1 LLATLALVAGAAT
14 VAALVWLALGSLPGL
29 FLALAGLS
37 LAGAAGWYAAT
48 RRGVSRLLGIACIV
62 AALGGGTAALIAFGL
77 VGELLLLAVAAV
89 AFAAISWL
97 ALDRG
102 SDPGTSQSAAATRI
116 VRPRRGV
123 LILNPFSGGGKVE
136 SFNLVA
142 EARSRGIEPIV
153 FERGDD
159 LRALADDAAQ
169 SAEVIGMA
177 GGDGSQAL
185 VAGVA
190 MEHGLPYV
198 SVAAG
203 TRNHFAHDLGLDR
216 VGLVDSLDAFVAG
229 NERRIDLGMVNGRI
243 FVNNVSLGIYAEIV
257 QSDAYRG
264 AKRKTVEQML
274 PDLLG
279 PDATPFDL
287 RFRTPDGDEQQ
298 SAQLVLVSNNAYVLD
313 QVGAIG
319 SRPRLD
325 TGRLGIVAIDIE
337 NAADAAELI
346 ALNALL
352 RPSAFRGWREWTAQE
367 FEVESAGLVAAGID
381 GEATMLEPP
390 LRFSVLASALT
401 VLVPPAAGLS
411 RAALR
416 PGLSR
421 STLHELWQIAAGR
434 R

>member
-1 LLATLALVAGAAT
+1 
-14 VAALVWLALGSLPGL
+14 
-29 FLALAGLS
+29 
-37 LAGAAGWYAAT
+37 
-48 RRGVSRLLGIACIV
+48 
-62 AALGGGTAALIAFGL
+62 
-77 VGELLLLAVAAV
+77 
-89 AFAAISWL
+89 
-97 ALDRG
+97 
-102 SDPGTSQSAAATRI
+102 
-116 VRPRRGV
+116 
-123 LILNPFSGGGKVE
+123 
-136 SFNLVA
+136 
-142 EARSRGIEPIV
+142 
-153 FERGDD
+153 
-159 LRALADDAAQ
+159 
-169 SAEVIGMA
+169 MA

-229 NERRIDLGMVNGRI
+229 NERRIDLGMVNERI
-243 FVNNVSLGIYAEIV
+243 FVNNVSLGVYAEIV

-287 RFRTPDGDEQQ
+287 RFRTPDGGEQQ
-298 SAQLVLVSNNAYVLD
+298 SAQLVLVSNNAYTLD
-313 QVGAIG
+313 HLGAIG
-319 SRPRLD
+319 SRARLD
-325 TGRLGIVAIDIE
+325 TGRLGIVAIEIG

-352 RPSAFRGWREWTAQE
+352 RPSAFRGWHEWTAPE
-367 FEVESAGLVAAGID
+367 FEIESAGSVAAGID
-381 GEATMLEPP
+381 GEATSLEPP
-390 LRFSVLASALT
+390 LRFSALPGALT